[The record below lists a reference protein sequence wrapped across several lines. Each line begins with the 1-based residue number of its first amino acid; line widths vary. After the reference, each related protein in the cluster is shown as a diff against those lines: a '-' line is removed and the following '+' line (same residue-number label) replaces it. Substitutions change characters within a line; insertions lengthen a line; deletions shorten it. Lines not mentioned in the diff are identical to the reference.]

1 MVSLSLEAQ
10 KQRLQYCPGFQAHSL
25 CREGRP
31 ALLTTA
37 GLYPLLTRKVRIQLH
52 AHSLGCCQ
60 APLLCQICGKPQFL
74 TTWISLQVPRC
85 LPSMLAECS
94 RLNYQKEILFGHIDR
109 SCSLFFFVRYCQK
122 YKHIASKTLCSLDV
136 NCLKK
141 GEILSKCRYI
151 LDIIIKLL

>member
-109 SCSLFFFVRYCQK
+109 SCSPFFCKILSEIQAHSFQD
-122 YKHIASKTLCSLDV
+122 TLLDV